1 MNTYQGHIVDAVS
14 REIFD
19 GELVVDDGRIVQV
32 NRCELPGDEKQWPYL
47 MPGFI
52 DSHVHIES
60 SMMMPVEFAR
70 VAASHGTIG
79 VIADPHEIANVMGVN
94 YFFNKNMQLNLEYAY
109 VNDRTQDRNNY
120 NILDVQLDFR
130 F

>member
-1 MNTYQGHIVDAVS
+1 MQTMKTYQGHIVDAVH

-19 GELVVDDGRIVQV
+19 GELVVHDGHIIQI
-32 NRCELPGDEKQWPYL
+32 NRYELPEDGKQWPFL

-70 VAASHGTIG
+70 VAAEHGTIG
-79 VIADPHEIANVMGVN
+79 VIADPHEIANVLGVEGVDV
-94 YFFNKNMQLNLEYAY
+94 MIRSASQAVPPVAY
-109 VNDRTQDRNNY
+109 RR
-120 NILDVQLDFR
+120 
-130 F
+130 

>member
-1 MNTYQGHIVDAVS
+1 MKTYQGHIVDAVS
-14 REIFD
+14 REIYD

-60 SMMMPVEFAR
+60 SMMTVRDPDSSSSSLPSFGHLWQIEDGTDSLPISLGGVSS
-70 VAASHGTIG
+70 ASLLL
-79 VIADPHEIANVMGVN
+79 ECEQ
-94 YFFNKNMQLNLEYAY
+94 NM
-109 VNDRTQDRNNY
+109 
-120 NILDVQLDFR
+120 
-130 F
+130 